1 MNFKISNVEHYS
13 SPCELNVDEI
23 LKTYGTSLA
32 DIKKT
37 MMDAVFIHRNLNE
50 GFQKELA
57 EQLKTVIEKYFQGI
71 GGQIYRGSSLYSSTM
86 RETPDVAIGLKGY
99 SKKIFIE
106 IEFRPNEH
114 KDIVKFLIG
123 HKKQTLELGILI
135 AAIDRKVIKKGYTT
149 MPQFKKC
156 IQTIE
161 ELQSDC
167 PILVMGIGGTWVS
180 T

>member
-1 MNFKISNVEHYS
+1 MMNFKISNVEHYS
-13 SPCELNVDEI
+13 SPRELNVNEI

-37 MMDAVFIHRNLNE
+37 MMTTVFVHRNLTE
-50 GFQKELA
+50 GFQIELA
-57 EQLKTVIEKYFQGI
+57 KQLKMAIEKHFQGVSGQVYY
-71 GGQIYRGSSLYSSTM
+71 GGRYSPTM
-86 RETPDVAIGLKGY
+86 REMPDVAIGLKGRP
-99 SKKIFIE
+99 KRIFIE

-114 KDIVKFLIG
+114 KDIVKFLVG
-123 HKKQTLELGILI
+123 HEKQTLELGILI
-135 AAIDRKVIKKGYTT
+135 VAIDRKVIKKDYTT
-149 MPQFKKC
+149 MPQYKKC

-167 PILVMGIGGTWVS
+167 PILVMGIGGTWVP